1 MKVMI
6 ADFSEANLKTAQ
18 EELRKLAGEKGRE
31 MVKSMKVDVSSAEDN
46 IALANA
52 VYSDPQ
58 LGDVGFLFLN
68 AGMAIGNK
76 VLSTPV
82 ATLRRQLDVNL
93 YGVWHGL
100 QAFVPAMKKQ
110 NTPGHVAATA
120 SFAGIMNT
128 SAAGLGAG

>member
-46 IALANA
+46 IALANQ
-52 VYSDPQ
+52 VYSDFPN
-58 LGDVGFLFLN
+58 DPIGFLFLN

-82 ATLRRQLDVNL
+82 ATLRKQLDVNL

-100 QAFVPAMKKQ
+100 QSFVPAMRKQ
-110 NTPGHVAATA
+110 GTPCHVTATA
-120 SFAGIMNT
+120 SFAGILNT